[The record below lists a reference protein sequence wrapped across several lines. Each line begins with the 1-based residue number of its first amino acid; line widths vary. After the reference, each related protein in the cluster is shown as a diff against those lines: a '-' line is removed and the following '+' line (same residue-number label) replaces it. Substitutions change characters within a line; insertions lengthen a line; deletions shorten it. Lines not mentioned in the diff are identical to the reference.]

1 MHHSYFPFVKVV
13 AIYSILT
20 ISRYLHSMTASQ
32 CYFDGFVPNFF
43 DVTIEYPHQCLYSI
57 ISNDL
62 LPIVIL
68 VMKEAP
74 YLINTTS

>member
-1 MHHSYFPFVKVV
+1 
-13 AIYSILT
+13 
-20 ISRYLHSMTASQ
+20 MTASQ
-32 CYFDGFVPNFF
+32 YYFDGFVPNFF